1 MIKSLIYYDVKKI
14 RGTLPYFYVFALFFA
29 CLTRFIS
36 IWKDIQFFFIL
47 GQIFQGVTFAM
58 IVNILVNVFLSAIV
72 RSFVP
77 SFFGDES
84 YLTHTLPVEKS
95 KLLLSKV
102 ISTIILVL
110 LSVLVC
116 LISLFIMFYSK
127 DAMLFIKTT
136 INVAIVDMNLSAEGF
151 IILIAV
157 VLFLQILTT
166 LLMGYSAIFKGY
178 YYDDNK
184 VLKSFIWFAI
194 FYFATT
200 IVNLLIAVIV
210 LAIGGSVQELFASV
224 ISGKSLTTLLI
235 TVTINYV
242 FFAVAFYIISQK
254 LFERGVNVD

>member
-14 RGTLPYFYVFALFFA
+14 TGTLPYFYAFSLIFAS
-29 CLTRFIS
+29 LTRFIN
-36 IWKDIQFFFIL
+36 IWKDIQFLFMI

-58 IVNILVNVFLSAIV
+58 IVNLLGNVFLSAIV

-110 LSVLVC
+110 VSVLVC
-116 LISLFIMFYSK
+116 LVSLAIMFYSK
-127 DAMLFIKTT
+127 EVMLLIKTA
-136 INVAIVDMNLSAEGF
+136 INVTIVDMNLSAEGF
-151 IILIAV
+151 IILVAI

-166 LLMGYSAIFKGY
+166 LLMGYSAIFQGY
-178 YYDDNK
+178 FSEDRK

-194 FYFATT
+194 FYFATML
-200 IVNLLIAVIV
+200 INLLIAVIV

-224 ISGKSLTTLLI
+224 ISGKTLTTLLI

-242 FFAVAFYIISQK
+242 FFAVAFYIISYK